1 MCSDT
6 QHNGADPVIEV
17 RNLVARYGEQLVL
30 NDVTFDVPRGEI
42 FVILS
47 TDPAGTTYLRALPAA
62 QVPALVDVRH
72 TARCM
77 CYHHS
82 VARQR

>member
-17 RNLVARYGEQLVL
+17 RNLVERCGEQLVL

-42 FVILS
+42 FVILGGS
-47 TDPAGTTYLRALPAA
+47 GCGKTKG
-62 QVPALVDVRH
+62 
-72 TARCM
+72 
-77 CYHHS
+77 
-82 VARQR
+82 